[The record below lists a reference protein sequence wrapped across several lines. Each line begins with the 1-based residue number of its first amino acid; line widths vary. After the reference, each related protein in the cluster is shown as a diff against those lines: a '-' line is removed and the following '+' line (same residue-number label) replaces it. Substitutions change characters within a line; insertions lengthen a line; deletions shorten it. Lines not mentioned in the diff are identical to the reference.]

1 MHVCNFCK
9 KEYSSKGILET
20 HQKTAKFCLRLH
32 SDLNIINNNFNC
44 EFCTCNFSR
53 KDHLERHYE
62 NCKIRLK
69 KIKEENE
76 QKKDL
81 IILKLNEEINKY
93 NDEVNN
99 YKAELIIKDKQLKEV
114 NNYKA
119 ELINKDKKLKIE
131 VYNYEEELKIKDEII
146 QKLKKEIKILSQI
159 NSMSKNFNDNVEN
172 VQNITIYNYDIT
184 PITDSSVIGSFES

>member
-1 MHVCNFCK
+1 MHICNFCK

-99 YKAELIIKDKQLKEV
+99 YKAELIIKDK
-114 NNYKA
+114 
-119 ELINKDKKLKIE
+119 KLKIE

-184 PITDSSVIGSFES
+184 PFTEESVIGSFES